1 MQYWTKRIF
10 DEQEKLRGNSE
21 KQLELQ
27 LKKYYQR
34 ALKQAMFYYEST
46 FAKYLEL
53 KENNENITPNM
64 LYTLDRWWQMQN
76 ELSELLYS
84 LGDRSIKAMTDSF
97 EREYKGSFNAI
108 KIPNRAYNG
117 IPAKEGARSAVKSI
131 WCSDGKHFS
140 QRIWTNTSM
149 LLQELNEGIVNIA
162 VTGKGTKEL
171 TKFLMDRFNVSYNR
185 AKTIVVTE
193 MTHVQT
199 QAAKDRYE
207 GYGVKEF
214 EFLDTEDSKTCDLC
228 SSLNGKR
235 FKLSELKEGINA
247 PSIHPNCRCVII
259 PVI

>member
-1 MQYWTKRIF
+1 
-10 DEQEKLRGNSE
+10 
-21 KQLELQ
+21 
-27 LKKYYQR
+27 
-34 ALKQAMFYYEST
+34 
-46 FAKYLEL
+46 
-53 KENNENITPNM
+53 
-64 LYTLDRWWQMQN
+64 
-76 ELSELLYS
+76 
-84 LGDRSIKAMTDSF
+84 MTDSF

-117 IPAKEGARSAVKSI
+117 IPAKEGARSAVNTI

-185 AKTIVVTE
+185 AKTVVVTE

>member
-1 MQYWTKRIF
+1 
-10 DEQEKLRGNSE
+10 
-21 KQLELQ
+21 
-27 LKKYYQR
+27 
-34 ALKQAMFYYEST
+34 
-46 FAKYLEL
+46 
-53 KENNENITPNM
+53 
-64 LYTLDRWWQMQN
+64 
-76 ELSELLYS
+76 
-84 LGDRSIKAMTDSF
+84 
-97 EREYKGSFNAI
+97 
-108 KIPNRAYNG
+108 
-117 IPAKEGARSAVKSI
+117 
-131 WCSDGKHFS
+131 
-140 QRIWTNTSM
+140 M

-214 EFLDTEDSKTCDLC
+214 EFLDTEDAKTCDLC